1 MWLFC
6 YSLLIITGIDSSL
19 APSLMTSQ
27 EDVNPFI
34 ALGVPVNIAFGA
46 SLGAGPMFMMSLRRS
61 ESLSILT
68 PDP

>member
-34 ALGVPVNIAFGA
+34 ALGVPVNIAFGHHWEQVPC
-46 SLGAGPMFMMSLRRS
+46 L
-61 ESLSILT
+61 
-68 PDP
+68 